1 MISTVFKRMLRR
13 SWLSLAGLILAAALC
28 FVLCFL
34 VRYRN
39 AQAAQLEEIRTS
51 YVVRG
56 VVTDARGTKSNNLCL
71 NRMWLEFIQ
80 DEEKGLGSYITDVR
94 LIKNLESQSEL
105 GTALAVGV
113 SSPQTD
119 RRLDAA
125 LDGGYYSEREDFFE
139 TKDFCCLVPEF
150 VYEQYAGQQ
159 LACVLTNPYTSA
171 GLGSVGDNNGTE
183 FKLDVV
189 GWYKGDGE
197 DIILP
202 FPAAQRLG
210 GRLTNTVSV
219 DAISFALKDNSQADL
234 VREIAAKEFIQP
246 DPSSLSFRPALTVQD
261 RQYRAALTEME
272 QNVRRTERLL
282 PVSAFLSLA
291 VGFFLGFL
299 SVRGETR
306 TYALMRTLGIG
317 AGRLTGM
324 VLLEQ
329 LLLPAA
335 GALAVGLIMG
345 QPLPALVYFA
355 CHAVGCLLAVL
366 RPALAAPT
374 KLLRVQE

>member
-1 MISTVFKRMLRR
+1 MMTTVFKRMLRR
-13 SWLSLAGLILAAALC
+13 PGLSLAGLVLAAALC
-28 FVLCFL
+28 FILCFL
-34 VRYRN
+34 VRYRDL
-39 AQAAQLEEIRTS
+39 QAAQLEEIRNG
-51 YVVRG
+51 YAVRG

-71 NRMWLEFIQ
+71 NRMWLEFIL
-80 DEEKGLGSYITDVR
+80 DEEKGLAPYITDVR

-105 GTALAVGV
+105 GRALAVGV

-119 RRLDAA
+119 KRLDVS
-125 LDGGYYSEREDFFE
+125 LDGGYHCEREDFFE
-139 TKDFCCLVPEF
+139 TKDFCCLVPET
-150 VYEQYAGQQ
+150 VYEKYAGGQI
-159 LACVLTNPYTSA
+159 ACMLTNPYTSA
-171 GLGSVGDNNGTE
+171 GLGSVGDNNGME

-189 GWYKGDGE
+189 GWYKGDGT
-197 DIILP
+197 DVILP

-210 GRLTNTVSV
+210 GRLTNTISV

-246 DPSSLSFRPALTVQD
+246 DPSSLSFRPGLTIQD

-272 QNVRRTERLL
+272 QNIRRTERLL
-282 PVSAFLSLA
+282 PVCAFLSLA
-291 VGFFLGFL
+291 AGFFMGFL
-299 SVRGETR
+299 SVRGETK
-306 TYALMRTLGIG
+306 TYALMRTLGVG

-335 GALAVGLIMG
+335 GTLAIGLIMG
-345 QPLPALVYFA
+345 QLLPALVYFA